1 MSRVGTSS
9 DSSGDGET
17 VDQRLQS
24 LEDRIDDLERE
35 NKQLREELHEERETR
50 TQLIDTIGDT
60 DPADATHEDLL
71 LGGAPVG
78 RMVENVRGRIKQ
90 LGKYVLGHDVGTVR
104 EDIKALMQ
112 ENGTLPEQLE
122 EGSVAVSH
130 GGLTESV
137 RERLLP
143 IHEMWIDVREGRE
156 QKVPS
161 ANERRAARLFGRF
174 IRKAAGEHSVGV
186 DASYNTYS
194 MDSAS
199 AREILTGAGD
209 MTQSGK
215 SMTVKRSMKATQ
227 RLSKRSDCDCED
239 LESCDHGVLV
249 WQNDDGH
256 ELAVKKE
263 RFNAIMSEVEAA
275 INGAVDG
282 PSDPA
287 DDEGEA
293 SEAQDQDEDGD
304 SVFDNELGGA
314 EPVTNDE
321 EARSKARLLTPLLAT
336 TSDRR

>member
-1 MSRVGTSS
+1 MNGVGTSS
-9 DSSGDGET
+9 DSSGDDET

-104 EDIKALMQ
+104 EDIKAFME

-122 EGSVAVSH
+122 EGNVAVSH

-174 IRKAAGEHSVGV
+174 IQKAAGEHSVGV

-227 RLSKRSDCDCED
+227 RLSKRSDCGCED

-275 INGAVDG
+275 INGAIDG
-282 PSDPA
+282 SSDPA
-287 DDEGEA
+287 DDEGEP
-293 SEAQDQDEDGD
+293 SEAQDQDENGD
-304 SVFDNELGGA
+304 SVFDDELGGA

-321 EARSKARLLTPLLAT
+321 EAPSRARLLTPLLAT
-336 TSDRR
+336 TTDRR